1 MPNHH
6 RDTLTKREPS
16 VVGFSFWLVPMQP
29 AVPAWRYDR
38 FCDSATTGMLDMTKL
53 LQHIDEM
60 RALINQTTTSEQSL
74 VKALGDALSQVD
86 HQLVRDIR
94 KVALEHQA
102 RRAEVFLEL
111 QALACSI
118 GMFPQPQEV
127 AYVPPANDEQ
137 AYFPAIGDWRQAAMN
152 VSFQDEVD
160 YHLNATGAQH

>member
-1 MPNHH
+1 M
-6 RDTLTKREPS
+6 RESLARRFFGGADSLLS
-16 VVGFSFWLVPMQP
+16 VVDFSSWLVLRCNRQFLRAAMI
-29 AVPAWRYDR
+29 VIV
-38 FCDSATTGMLDMTKL
+38 DSETTGMSDMTKL
-53 LQHIDEM
+53 VQHIAEM
-60 RALINQTTTSEQSL
+60 NTLLIQTTTSEQSL

-118 GMFPQPQEV
+118 GMFPHTQEEV

-137 AYFPAIGDWRQAAMN
+137 AF
-152 VSFQDEVD
+152 FQPS
-160 YHLNATGAQH
+160 ATGAKRSRTSTIRMRSTTI

>member
-1 MPNHH
+1 M
-6 RDTLTKREPS
+6 S
-16 VVGFSFWLVPMQP
+16 
-29 AVPAWRYDR
+29 
-38 FCDSATTGMLDMTKL
+38 DMTKL
-53 LQHIDEM
+53 VQHIAEM
-60 RALINQTTTSEQSL
+60 NNLLIQTTTSEQSL

-118 GMFPQPQEV
+118 GMFPQAQEEV

-137 AYFPAIGDWRQAAMN
+137 AFFPAVGDWRQAALN
-152 VSFQDEVD
+152 VNYQDEVN
-160 YHLNATGAQH
+160 YHLNTASTKSA

>member
-1 MPNHH
+1 
-6 RDTLTKREPS
+6 
-16 VVGFSFWLVPMQP
+16 MQP
-29 AVPAWRYDR
+29 AIPACRYDR
-38 FCDSATTGMLDMTKL
+38 YCDSETTGMSDMTKL
-53 LQHIDEM
+53 VQHIAEM
-60 RALINQTTTSEQSL
+60 NTLLIQTTTSEQSL

-118 GMFPQPQEV
+118 GMFPHTQEEV

-137 AYFPAIGDWRQAAMN
+137 AFFPAVGDWRQAVQN
-152 VSFQDEVD
+152 VNYQDEVD
-160 YHLNATGAQH
+160 YHLNTTGAQQARA

>member
-1 MPNHH
+1 M
-6 RDTLTKREPS
+6 S
-16 VVGFSFWLVPMQP
+16 
-29 AVPAWRYDR
+29 
-38 FCDSATTGMLDMTKL
+38 DMTKL
-53 LQHIDEM
+53 VQHIAEM
-60 RALINQTTTSEQSL
+60 NTLLIQTTTSEQSL

-118 GMFPQPQEV
+118 GMFPHTQEEV

-137 AYFPAIGDWRQAAMN
+137 ALFPAVGDWRQAVLN
-152 VSFQDEVD
+152 VNYQDEVD
-160 YHLNATGAQH
+160 YHLKTTSAQQARA